1 MSVLEASVDN
11 LKDSVDKLPQA
22 INDDVKNAISIAML
36 EVQIKQAEE
45 YKKDSKWKDR
55 TIIGFLISLFIFVLS
70 FLSSMLM

>member
-70 FLSSMLM
+70 FLSSKFM

>member
-70 FLSSMLM
+70 FLSSMFM